1 MYFKLELINQC
12 DKDRIEATYENKM
25 IEPGTQDLFWSLEL
39 YSECESYSLNRLM
52 YVKAILEAHNIS
64 SRMLSIK

>member
-39 YSECESYSLNRLM
+39 YSECESYSLNIIM
-52 YVKAILEAHNIS
+52 
-64 SRMLSIK
+64 